1 MVKLLK
7 ILKKGKLYFLSVY
20 IVVKTFFNRFDFW
33 ELFKMKLDEMHIGM
47 TFLPM
52 KWCHYDVT
60 FRQRLLASRFAVRK
74 IESDKTRKLETG
86 ACDHSTRGSWDEMR
100 ALSYK
105 CFTCVCLYVVF
116 HGLQFSLS
124 LLLCIVVQY
133 TQHTSSSLCLVV
145 CPFPFFASTSSS
157 FGGSSGAKLR
167 NSEIL

>member
-1 MVKLLK
+1 MEVKLCD
-7 ILKKGKLYFLSVY
+7 SV
-20 IVVKTFFNRFDFW
+20 FS
-33 ELFKMKLDEMHIGM
+33 ELLLKMKLGKSEMHIGM
-47 TFLPM
+47 TFLPTE
-52 KWCHYDVT
+52 WCHYSLT
-60 FRQRLLASRFAVRK
+60 FLQPLFASRFAVRK

-116 HGLQFSLS
+116 PWDAVLPFPASVYS
-124 LLLCIVVQY
+124 SST

-157 FGGSSGAKLR
+157 FGGSSGAKLI
-167 NSEIL
+167 NSELMLLKIRK